1 MKAYDV
7 IQKIIHTI
15 VFILFAF
22 LTTIVLIQ
30 IICRLFHISQTWID
44 EISKFTFV
52 WLTYIGGCITV
63 SRGMN
68 ITFDLILEGAK
79 GKKFTVLFTAVNI
92 ICLIFSVTVVVLT
105 TQSAWLN
112 RIQKSP
118 MTGLNMGLVNAAI
131 PIGFFLM
138 IFGQVGYWRRR
149 LKERPEEE
157 ARELAEKEGN
167 RS

>member
-79 GKKFTVLFTAVNI
+79 GKKFTVLYHLSHLQRHSRGAHNT
-92 ICLIFSVTVVVLT
+92 
-105 TQSAWLN
+105 
-112 RIQKSP
+112 
-118 MTGLNMGLVNAAI
+118 
-131 PIGFFLM
+131 
-138 IFGQVGYWRRR
+138 
-149 LKERPEEE
+149 ER
-157 ARELAEKEGN
+157 LAEPHSEIAHDRPQYGACQRGDSHRFLPDDLRTGRVLAPPSERASGRGGKGTG
-167 RS
+167 RKGG